1 MTIIT
6 VFLLALALGADGLS
20 LCIGLALTGVKRAQ
34 IFIISGI
41 IFLFHVFM
49 PLIGLYLG
57 QLAGDLL
64 GRVAGIAG
72 ALIIIYLG
80 AKTIYSTFRLSPSE
94 TPEKKSFG
102 IWGMAAMAMSVSMDA
117 LSVGFGLGTQELSLF
132 LVVAFF
138 GVVAGLMALAGFYVG
153 RICGPCLGER
163 ANLAAGI
170 ILVAIGVKLAIGI

>member
-1 MTIIT
+1 MAILT

-20 LCIGLALTGVKRAQ
+20 LCIGLALTGAKRSQ

-41 IFLFHVFM
+41 IFLFHVLM

-64 GRVAGIAG
+64 GRAAGIAG

-80 AKTIYSTFRLSPSE
+80 AKTIYDTFRPSPPE
-94 TPEKKSFG
+94 TPERKSFG
-102 IWGMAAMAMSVSMDA
+102 IWGMVAMAMSVSMDA
-117 LSVGFGLGTQELSLF
+117 LSVGFGLGTRELNLL
-132 LVVAFF
+132 LVVTLF
-138 GVVAGLMALAGFYVG
+138 GFIAGLMALAGFYVG

-170 ILVAIGVKLAIGI
+170 ILVAIGIKLAIGI